1 MKKNILIFPCGA
13 ENAIEI
19 YKSLKHNLHFNVY
32 GMSGKKDHGCYIYN
46 EENYIEGNFYVS
58 DVNFLSLFNSI
69 LEKYKI
75 DIIIPTHD
83 TVALFLAKNKDK
95 IKAKIMVSEYKTALI
110 AREKKLTFELFEGKW
125 YCPKIYKNINEK
137 LEFPIFLKPNIGEG
151 AKGTFKI
158 SSQLELEK
166 LNLNYE
172 NMVISEYL
180 PGEEITVDCFTNRF
194 SELLFI
200 GPRTRNRIQMGIA
213 FNSKSLELTKE
224 ISKIAKDINESLS
237 LRGPW
242 FFQLKKDKNQNWKL
256 MEISVRQAGT
266 MGVYRQ
272 LGINFTL
279 LGLFDLLDKDVK
291 VLKNNIEVEL
301 DRYLKAEYKFNY
313 NYKKVYVDFD
323 DTLIVN
329 NKVNSALIKFIY
341 QCLNKNIEVYL
352 ITKHIYDVRESL
364 KRYKVSEDIFTKIIE
379 LKETEK
385 KYMYIDR
392 EESIFIDNYF
402 FEREEVLENLK
413 IPVFNVDAVEA
424 LISEVE

>member
-1 MKKNILIFPCGA
+1 MKKNVLIFPCGA

-19 YKSLKHNLHFNVY
+19 YKSLRHNLHFNIY

-69 LEKYKI
+69 LKKYKI

-83 TVALFLAKNKDK
+83 TVALFLAKHKDK

-110 AREKKLTFELFEGKW
+110 AREKKLTFKLFEGKW

-137 LEFPIFLKPNIGEG
+137 IEFPIFLKPNIGEG

-158 SSQLELEK
+158 SSQLEFDK

-213 FNSKSLELTKE
+213 FNSKSLELTEE

-242 FFQLKKDKNQNWKL
+242 FFQLKKDKNRNWKL

-266 MGVYRQ
+266 MGLYRQ
-272 LGINFTL
+272 LGINFAL
-279 LGLFDLLDKDVK
+279 LGLFDLLDKDIK
-291 VLKNNIEVEL
+291 ILKNNIEIEL
-301 DRYLKAEYKFNY
+301 DRYLKAEYKIDY
-313 NYKKVYVDFD
+313 SYKNVYVDFD
-323 DTLIVN
+323 DTLIIN
-329 NKVNSALIKFIY
+329 NKVNTDLMKFIY
-341 QCLNKNIEVYL
+341 QCINKKINIFL
-352 ITKHIYDVRESL
+352 ITKHINNIKESL
-364 KRYKVSEDIFTKIIE
+364 RKYKISEDIFNEIFI
-379 LKETEK
+379 LKDKEK
-385 KYMYIDR
+385 KSLYINKD
-392 EESIFIDNYF
+392 ESIFIDNYF
-402 FEREEVLENLK
+402 LEREEVLESLN
-413 IPVFNVDAVEA
+413 IPVFNIDAIEA
-424 LISEVE
+424 LILEEE

>member
-1 MKKNILIFPCGA
+1 MKKNVLIFPCGA

-19 YKSLKHNLHFNVY
+19 YKSLRHNLHFNVY

-95 IKAKIMVSEYKTALI
+95 IKSKVMVSEYKTALI
-110 AREKKLTFELFEGKW
+110 AREKKLTFELFEKKW

-158 SSQLELEK
+158 SSQVELDK

-194 SELLFI
+194 SELLFV

-213 FNSKSLELTKE
+213 FNSKSLELTEE
-224 ISKIAKDINESLS
+224 IFKIAKDINESLN

-242 FFQLKKDKNQNWKL
+242 FFQLKKDKNKNWKL

-266 MGVYRQ
+266 MGLYRQ
-272 LGINFTL
+272 LGINFAL
-279 LGLFDLLDKDVK
+279 LGLFDLLDKDIK
-291 VLKNNIEVEL
+291 ILKNNIEIEL
-301 DRYLKAEYKFNY
+301 DRYLKAEYKINY
-313 NYKKVYVDFD
+313 RYKNVYVDFD

-329 NKVNSALIKFIY
+329 NKVNTDLMKFIY
-341 QCLNKNIEVYL
+341 QCINKKINVFL
-352 ITKHIYDVRESL
+352 ITKHINDIKESL
-364 KRYKVSEDIFTKIIE
+364 KKYKISKDIFNEIFL
-379 LKETEK
+379 LKDEEK
-385 KYMYIDR
+385 KSLYIDKD
-392 EESIFIDNYF
+392 ESIFIDNYF
-402 FEREEVLENLK
+402 LEREEVLKSLN
-413 IPVFNVDAVEA
+413 IPVFNVDAIEA
-424 LISEVE
+424 LISEEE